1 MFPIY
6 FMDISLQLVQSV
18 IYLISQGSEYN
29 SFLPAKKI
37 HSERVIEIISMLTYA
52 LFLDLTVCLCIWYLK
67 MGIFL
72 NVRQAPISLA
82 LLQEVWIQ
90 HSYFFIDSMDISSR
104 FFKLLLKIGNI
115 SFSEVVAPVECEQ
128 PKDGN
133 VVPPKEPDHHGNRS
147 QEAAAST
154 TKGKRNRKSN
164 VEMEC

>member
-1 MFPIY
+1 M
-6 FMDISLQLVQSV
+6 
-18 IYLISQGSEYN
+18 E
-29 SFLPAKKI
+29 
-37 HSERVIEIISMLTYA
+37 
-52 LFLDLTVCLCIWYLK
+52 
-67 MGIFL
+67 
-72 NVRQAPISLA
+72 
-82 LLQEVWIQ
+82 
-90 HSYFFIDSMDISSR
+90 ISSR

-164 VEMEC
+164 VEKTLDVVFEKFKQASSEEFLR